1 MQEKKIS
8 NITSEEAVFSSQYR
22 RKLYIKHFLLT
33 KRGAGVLLF
42 MALLEYFDMLHVYTA
57 IFFLI
62 VIVALYLRNTDLS
75 HERDKTVWLLGIR
88 KKFFDMLEAEKIEN
102 ELFVVNMSIDE
113 YKLSTF
119 YNHKIKRERKLLLH
133 KKELQKFQRKLKDV
147 GMTIVPL
154 KLYINDRGK
163 AKMLIALG
171 RGKKLFD
178 KRETIKNR
186 ENKRNLDRILKKT

>member
-1 MQEKKIS
+1 MKIKIEKSVSIS
-8 NITSEEAVFSSQYR
+8 NKRARFEYEILDQIEAGMVLTGTEIKSLRSSKASITESFCQFVDGE
-22 RKLYIKHFLLT
+22 LYI
-33 KRGAGVLLF
+33 
-42 MALLEYFDMLHVYTA
+42 
-57 IFFLI
+57 I
-62 VIVALYLRNTDLS
+62 
-75 HERDKTVWLLGIR
+75 
-88 KKFFDMLEAEKIEN
+88 
-102 ELFVVNMSIDE
+102 NMMIDE
-113 YKLSTF
+113 YKLGTF